1 MTFDAWRHRFAVA
14 TVAATLA
21 LIFIGG
27 LVTSTGSGLSVP
39 DWPLSY
45 GMLMPP
51 MVGGVFYEHGHRMA
65 ATAVGF
71 LTLVLA
77 IWTARRETRPGI
89 RRLAWAALAAVIA
102 QGLLGG
108 LTVIYLLPTPVSVAH
123 ACLAQLFFCT
133 VIAIATVTSR
143 EWIAGGD
150 LSSADGEGGGR
161 RSRTAP
167 GGGFGGERGESPAPT
182 PTFPPNSINDVSGVR
197 GAAKTAAIAVF
208 VQLLLGAVMRHIGA
222 GLAIPDFP
230 TSFGRWIPPLD
241 QLPVAVHFAHR
252 IGAIVVTVFIARLAF
267 AAWRAADRRFR
278 APATAALALVALQI
292 GLGAMTVLTGKAVT
306 PTTLHVATGAA
317 ILGTCWWLALRSSRV
332 LRGGVSSVAAST
344 APYREPL
351 VS

>member
-1 MTFDAWRHRFAVA
+1 MAFDAWRHRFAVT

-77 IWTARRETRPGI
+77 GWTARAESRRGI
-89 RRLAWAALAAVIA
+89 RRLAWAALAAVVA
-102 QGLLGG
+102 QGILGG

-133 VIAIATVTSR
+133 LIAIATVTSR
-143 EWIAGGD
+143 EWLEAEGVA
-150 LSSADGEGGGR
+150 LAD
-161 RSRTAP
+161 P
-167 GGGFGGERGESPAPT
+167 
-182 PTFPPNSINDVSGVR
+182 SGLR
-197 GAAKTAAIAVF
+197 GAAAAATAAVF
-208 VQLLLGAVMRHIGA
+208 VQLLLGAVMRHTGA

-230 TSFGRWIPPLD
+230 TSFGRWLPPLD
-241 QLPVAVHFAHR
+241 SLPVAIHFAHR
-252 IGAIVVTVFIARLAF
+252 IGALVVLALAVRLAMV
-267 AAWRAADRRFR
+267 AWRAVDRRFR
-278 APATAALALVALQI
+278 RPAALVVVLVLAQI
-292 GLGAMTVLTGKAVT
+292 ALGAATVLTGKAVT
-306 PTTLHVATGAA
+306 PTTAHVALGAA
-317 ILGTCWWLALRSSRV
+317 ILGSCWWITLRARRV
-332 LRGGVSSVAAST
+332 LARPSLRAAAAVALGEPVAS
-344 APYREPL
+344 
-351 VS
+351 